1 MMAGL
6 LPMSEPCLLRTCSC
20 LQVIPELEM
29 LHDVH
34 LDSVLGYGGF
44 AAVLRGRGVLG
55 TPPSLQPSEMIARW
69 GDWLHST
76 CLSASQ

>member
-44 AAVLRGRGVLG
+44 AAVLRGKGSGHAGYPGLLAA
-55 TPPSLQPSEMIARW
+55 P
-69 GDWLHST
+69 
-76 CLSASQ
+76 